1 MFTAFSTV
9 LDDSFTAFTSII
21 RIPLFEQTPSAKR
34 GLSSEI
40 SDEELVLTIF
50 LFRPQGATLPNSSMS
65 RNMRIVT
72 RLQSHGHQS
81 LKVGTIAGKAH
92 NGGDLNSRAGV
103 DKFPNLA

>member
-1 MFTAFSTV
+1 MFTAFSNV

-21 RIPLFEQTPSAKR
+21 RITLFEQTPSAKR

-92 NGGDLNSRAGV
+92 NGGDLNSRTGV